1 MISHH
6 LGLDYALN
14 PGWIAPY
21 VAGLSAG
28 KARARRCQSCAATSF
43 PPLRVCTCGC
53 LEGEWTDLPGT
64 AQILFRTTGLDGD
77 FGLVHFDGATTK
89 TTLRLQAI
97 PATEMRGVIAASG
110 DDLPMLCLTALTE
123 ERDG

>member
-6 LGLDYALN
+6 LSLDYALN
-14 PGWIAPY
+14 PGWMAPY
-21 VAGLSAG
+21 VDGLSAG

-53 LEGEWTDLPGT
+53 LEGNWVDLPGT

-77 FGLVHFDGATTK
+77 FGLVQFDGATTK
-89 TTLRLQAI
+89 TTLQLHAI
-97 PATEMRGVIAASG
+97 PATETRGAIAASKG
-110 DDLPMLCLTALTE
+110 GLPALCLTAITE
-123 ERDG
+123 GRDV